1 MKKLRKTAKGI
12 LQETASLIEI
22 GDPHTAGHQKRVAD
36 LSLAIAQEMELSDE
50 QMATIRLA
58 GLIHDLGKTSVP
70 SEILGKPIKLTRL
83 EFNLVKVH
91 SEAGYSILKDID
103 FPWPIA
109 EIVLQH
115 HERLDGSGY
124 PYGLK
129 EGQILLE
136 SQIIAV
142 ADVVE
147 AIASHR
153 PYRPA
158 LGVEK
163 ALEEI
168 SRNRGILYNPEV
180 VDACL
185 RLFRKNKFKLE

>member
-1 MKKLRKTAKGI
+1 MG
-12 LQETASLIEI
+12 
-22 GDPHTAGHQKRVAD
+22 
-36 LSLAIAQEMELSDE
+36 LSDE
-50 QMATIRLA
+50 QMDGLHMA
-58 GLIHDLGKTSVP
+58 GLMHDLGKISIP
-70 SEILGKPIKLTRL
+70 AEILFKPTKLSEL
-83 EFNLVKVH
+83 EFNLIKCH
-91 SEAGYSILKDID
+91 SKAGYEILKKID

-109 EIVLQH
+109 KIVLQH

-129 EGQILLE
+129 AGQILQK
-136 SQIIAV
+136 SQVLAV

-168 SRNRGILYNPEV
+168 SKNRDILYDPEV

-185 RLFRKNKFKLE
+185 ILFKEKGFTLH